1 MPIRYDRENTM
12 KHGKNYRAIAEKV
25 DAGML
30 YAFDEAVTIMK
41 ANAKAKFDESVEVHV
56 RLNTN
61 PKKNDEQV
69 RATVI
74 LPHGTGRSKKVAVV
88 TMTKEREA
96 RDAGADI
103 VGGDDV
109 IADIKT
115 GKIVPGVH
123 FDALIA
129 TPEMMPKLAP
139 VAKVLGPKGMMPSP
153 KTETVTPK
161 VGETVDA
168 MKKGKKVSY
177 KNDDSANLHQSIGKL
192 SFTVEQLKANF
203 DVFLES
209 LQKAKPENYK
219 GKVVRGMTV
228 CSTMGPSMRLKA

>member
-1 MPIRYDRENTM
+1 M
-12 KHGKNYRAIAEKV
+12 KHGKNYRAIAEKLEA
-25 DAGML
+25 DKL
-30 YAFDEAVTIMK
+30 YTFEEAVAIMK
-41 ANAKAKFDESVEVHV
+41 ANVKVKFDESIEIHV

-74 LPHGTGRSKKVAVV
+74 LPEGTGRSKKVAVV
-88 TMTKEREA
+88 TTTKEKEA

-109 IADIKT
+109 IADIKA
-115 GKIVPGVH
+115 GKIVPGVD

-161 VGETVDA
+161 IAETVEA
-168 MKKGKKVSY
+168 MKKGKKVSF
-177 KNDDSANLHQSIGKL
+177 KNDDSANLHQSIGKV
-192 SFTVEQLKANF
+192 SFTPEQLKSNF
-203 DVFLES
+203 DAFVDAVA
-209 LQKAKPENYK
+209 KAKPENYK
-219 GKVVRGMTV
+219 GKMIEGMTI
-228 CSTMGPSMRLKA
+228 CSTMGPSMKLSI

>member
-1 MPIRYDRENTM
+1 M
-12 KHGKNYRAIAEKV
+12 KHGKNYRTLADKLDSEK
-25 DAGML
+25 L
-30 YAFDEAVTIMK
+30 YSFEEAVVLMK
-41 ANAKAKFDESVEVHV
+41 EKAKAKFDESVEIHV

-88 TMTKEREA
+88 TTTKDKEA

-103 VGGDDV
+103 VGADDV
-109 IADIKT
+109 IADIKAGT
-115 GKIVPGVH
+115 IVPGVH

-139 VAKVLGPKGMMPSP
+139 VAKILGPKGMMPSP
-153 KTETVTPK
+153 KTETVTLK
-161 VGETVDA
+161 IAETVEA

-192 SFTVEQLKANF
+192 SFTAEQLQANF
-203 DVFLES
+203 NTFVES
-209 LQKAKPENYK
+209 VQKAKPENYK
-219 GKVVRGMTV
+219 GKMVESMTV
-228 CSTMGPSMRLKA
+228 CSTMGPSMKLSL

>member
-1 MPIRYDRENTM
+1 MTAKTIM
-12 KHGKNYRAIAEKV
+12 KHGKNYRTLAEKI
-25 DAGML
+25 DQDTL
-30 YAFDEAVTIMK
+30 YTFVEAVALMQTK
-41 ANAKAKFDESVEVHV
+41 ARAKFDESVEIHV

-74 LPHGTGRSKKVAVV
+74 LPEGTGRSKKVAVV
-88 TMTKEREA
+88 TTTKEKEA

-103 VGGDDV
+103 VGGEEV
-109 IADIKT
+109 IADLKA
-115 GKIVPGVH
+115 GKIVPGVD

-139 VAKVLGPKGMMPSP
+139 VAKILGPKGMMPSP

-161 VGETVDA
+161 IGETVEA
-168 MKKGKKVSY
+168 MKKGKKVSF

-192 SFTVEQLKANF
+192 SFTAEQLKANF
-203 DVFLES
+203 DIFVES
-209 LQKAKPENYK
+209 VQKAKPENYK
-219 GKVVRGMTV
+219 GKMVASMTV
-228 CSTMGPSMRLKA
+228 CSTMGPSLKLKI

>member
-1 MPIRYDRENTM
+1 MRGSLLVGRHLYHGNIM
-12 KHGKNYRAIAEKV
+12 KHGKNYRAVAEKI
-25 DAGML
+25 DAEKL
-30 YAFDEAVTIMK
+30 YSFEEAIEIMQ
-41 ANAKAKFDESVEVHV
+41 ANVKKKFDESVEIHV

-88 TMTKEREA
+88 TTTKEKEA

-103 VGGDDV
+103 VGGDEV
-109 IADIKT
+109 IADIKA

-161 VGETVDA
+161 IADTKRRQGSVGLWQSDGGTTLLLLEDA
-168 MKKGKKVSY
+168 VSWG
-177 KNDDSANLHQSIGKL
+177 DEIG
-192 SFTVEQLKANF
+192 
-203 DVFLES
+203 
-209 LQKAKPENYK
+209 
-219 GKVVRGMTV
+219 
-228 CSTMGPSMRLKA
+228 

>member
-1 MPIRYDRENTM
+1 M
-12 KHGKNYRAIAEKV
+12 KHGKNYRAIAEKLDEQKV
-25 DAGML
+25 
-30 YAFDEAVTIMK
+30 YAFEEAIEIMK
-41 ANAKAKFDESVEVHV
+41 ANVKVKFDESVEIHV

-88 TMTKEREA
+88 TTTKEKEA
-96 RDAGADI
+96 QDAGADI

-109 IADIKT
+109 IADIKA
-115 GKIVPGVH
+115 GKIIPGVH

-139 VAKVLGPKGMMPSP
+139 VAKILGPKGMMPSP

-161 VGETVDA
+161 IAETVEA

-203 DVFLES
+203 DVFVES
-209 LQKAKPENYK
+209 VTKAKPENYK
-219 GKVVRGMTV
+219 GKMVESMTV
-228 CSTMGPSMRLKA
+228 CSTMGPSMKLSL